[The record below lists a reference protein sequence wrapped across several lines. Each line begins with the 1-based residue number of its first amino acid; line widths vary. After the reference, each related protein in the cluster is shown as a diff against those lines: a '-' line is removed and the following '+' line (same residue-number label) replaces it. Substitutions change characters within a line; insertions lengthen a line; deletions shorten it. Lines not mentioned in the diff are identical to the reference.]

1 MNNNIFQPKQIFFF
15 LIVMIFCSCS
25 QWKYTDYGRPMDFL
39 KAKNNKHQN
48 NVPNKTNKKIEFGNS
63 SKIEINKTNLELSDV
78 NIERSA
84 DESDQNNISENIKLP
99 IVVKKRAKKNS
110 IITKIID
117 NNEKL
122 FNSNI
127 LSVDHKNKYRDHNPS
142 MDPDVEDIINI
153 ILIVILVLAI
163 IALLSF
169 IDGLLGGL
177 LSLVLLIVIVVLLL
191 RYFGII

>member
-1 MNNNIFQPKQIFFF
+1 MNNNILQLKKILFLTIIIF
-15 LIVMIFCSCS
+15 LSSCS

-48 NVPNKTNKKIEFGNS
+48 IIPNKTDKKIDFGNG
-63 SKIEINKTNLELSDV
+63 SKIENNKMNLELSDV
-78 NIERSA
+78 EIKNRPE
-84 DESDQNNISENIKLP
+84 ENVQNDIIENIKSP
-99 IVVKKRAKKNS
+99 TIVKNRSKRNS
-110 IITKIID
+110 MVTKIID
-117 NNEKL
+117 KNEKL
-122 FNSNI
+122 FDSNI

-142 MDPDVEDIINI
+142 MDPDVEDIVNI

-177 LSLVLLIVIVVLLL
+177 LSLVLLIVIVFLLL